1 MSTNVDFQKVTNAT
15 SIENGTG
22 YFDKLMK
29 TVNLHIDEQYKLSRL
44 TGTDYATVYLGS
56 MQSAMTEAMKF
67 ALQEQLTEAQTKL
80 LEDQD
85 AELLLNGT
93 ENRKLVNEKVLN
105 EADKRL
111 STAKAR
117 DVQEAQR
124 KLYARQLIGFDDSKA
139 IKAFEAQTNAWAL
152 FSSSGMDTAMPSIFS
167 DNNLTNTYTKLT
179 TPTNTDGL

>member
-1 MSTNVDFQKVTNAT
+1 MTGINFNDITNAT
-15 SIENGTG
+15 TIGDGTG
-22 YFDKLMK
+22 YFDKLMN
-29 TVNLHIDEQYKLSRL
+29 TINIQIDSQYQKGRL
-44 TGTDYATVYLGS
+44 KGTDYATVYLGLV
-56 MQSAMTEAMKF
+56 QSAMAEAFKF
-67 ALQEQLTEAQTKL
+67 ELQKDAVEEGIALTK
-80 LEDQD
+80 
-85 AELLLNGT
+85 
-93 ENRKLVNEKVLN
+93 EKTLN

-152 FSSSGMDTAMPSIFS
+152 FSSSGMDTVMPSIFS

-179 TPTNTDGL
+179 TPTDTTAL

>member
-1 MSTNVDFQKVTNAT
+1 MADIPFSLITNAT
-15 SIENGTG
+15 DENNGTG
-22 YFDKLMK
+22 YFDILMK
-29 TVNLHIDEQYKLSRL
+29 TVNMHVNQQYETNRI
-44 TGTDYATVYLGS
+44 TGAEYATVYLGA
-56 MQSAMTEAMKF
+56 MQSAMAEAMKF
-67 ALQEQLTEAQTKL
+67 ALTKDTSEAQTKL

-85 AELLLNGT
+85 AELLLNGA
-93 ENRKLVNEKVLN
+93 ENRRLVNEKVLN

-124 KLYARQLIGFDDSKA
+124 KLYARQLIGFDDSKN

-167 DNNLTNTYTKLT
+167 DSNLSHTYNKLT
-179 TPTNTDGL
+179 TPTNTSNL